1 MRKNII
7 LLLIDSM
14 NNSHIKESSIELTPF
29 INSLKKQ
36 GVYCEN
42 IYSQAP
48 YTEAANMSIYCGMD
62 VLDYG
67 GYMFRYKDAPQ
78 TIFEVMKKAGYQT
91 YYNDFQPQCH
101 PSSVRRGIDAIF
113 YSVGYDLEALWSY
126 RLSHYANLYKTSG
139 LREEDYFVLEEIFED
154 NLKEWIQFVDD
165 LINHN
170 ESTNMICH
178 NTSNYNSVEVKQQV
192 LKQYKLFCQDKRN
205 YINDVLLNGKKHDV
219 FKISPFRQD
228 YKTKDREVVQWVR
241 KAYKPLIKKIK
252 RMDFILNIRN
262 CKGLWKGPT
271 RKLKSF
277 IKQPNK
283 PQWKDFLKSGYL
295 VWNQLFDSD
304 LIKRIKKDCDD
315 FKNAPSLRTHID
327 HYINWA
333 VNQKEEVPHFAFMHV
348 DDIHNPEVFFTYDS
362 SDKVLLEKELR
373 DAEEL
378 LRKIPNDYYGS
389 LSHDLSLQYIDN
401 VIHYLYD
408 ELKRTQLDKSTY
420 LCICADHGF
429 SFSGN
434 PLRDSFVINFYLENY
449 NIPLIITGPGLCKRE
464 ILGLHASKDIPATL
478 CGLAEIE
485 VPEEFKGIDLL
496 HSEESYPVL
505 QIEYCGG
512 GCPDLSRRELKLAA
526 YDKKYFVGV
535 LVKLD
540 DNISSLNITEI
551 YNLQK
556 DPKQYHNLVAVLKD
570 LSSIQYLIDVL
581 EKRKKEIKE
590 SYIITKNKFLAD
602 AKSSL

>member
-1 MRKNII
+1 MKKNII

-14 NNSHIKESSIELTPF
+14 NNSRIKESSIELTPF

-36 GVYCEN
+36 GVYCDSM
-42 IYSQAP
+42 YSQAP

-67 GYMFRYKDAPQ
+67 GYMFRYKDAPR
-78 TIFEVMKKAGYQT
+78 TIFEVMKEAGYKT

-101 PSSVRRGIDAIF
+101 PSSVRRGIDNIF

-126 RLSHYANLYKTSG
+126 RLSHYADLYKTSE
-139 LREEDYFVLEEIFED
+139 LKEEDYFVLEEIFED
-154 NLKEWIQFVDD
+154 NLKEWIQFVND
-165 LINHN
+165 LIHHDK
-170 ESTNMICH
+170 STNMICH
-178 NTSNYNSVEVKQQV
+178 NTSNYNAIKVKQQV
-192 LKQYKLFCQDKRN
+192 LEQYKLFCKDKRK
-205 YINDVLLNGKKHDV
+205 YINDVLLNGKNHDV
-219 FKISPFRQD
+219 FKISPYRQN
-228 YKTKDREVVQWVR
+228 YKTKNREVVQWIK
-241 KAYKPLIKKIK
+241 KAYKPLMKKIK
-252 RMDFILNIRN
+252 RMDFTLNMRN
-262 CKGLWKGPT
+262 CKGLWKGPA

-277 IKQPNK
+277 IIQPNK
-283 PQWKDFLKSGYL
+283 INWKNFLKSGYL

-304 LIKRIKKDCDD
+304 LIKRIKEDCDN

-333 VNQKEEVPHFAFMHV
+333 VNQKEDVPHFAFMHV

-362 SDKVLLEKELR
+362 SDKALLKKELYN
-373 DAEEL
+373 AEEL
-378 LRKIPNDYYGS
+378 LRKIPKDYYGS

-401 VIHYLYD
+401 VIKYLYD
-408 ELKRTQLDKSTY
+408 ELKRTGLDKNTY
-420 LCICADHGF
+420 VCICADHGF

-434 PLRDSFVINFYLENY
+434 PLRDSFVINLYLENY
-449 NIPLIITGPGLCKRE
+449 NIPLIITEPGLCKKE
-464 ILGLHASKDIPATL
+464 IQGLHASKDIPATL
-478 CGLAEIE
+478 CGLAGKKI
-485 VPEEFKGIDLL
+485 PAEFKGIDLL
-496 HSEESYPVL
+496 HSEESYSVL

-540 DNISSLNITEI
+540 DKISLSNITEI

-556 DPKQYHNLVAVLKD
+556 DPKQYHNLVNSFKD
-570 LSSIQYLIDVL
+570 LSFVQYLIDAL

-602 AKSSL
+602 AQ